1 MKSLA
6 VVTRL
11 VDSDASSGTHH
22 SGKSGHAHPSSNA
35 SWCLLLTLP
44 PRWPLHSLCQHP
56 PQLPI
61 SRSTSCGTGPLCSH
75 KELDCTPDKAL
86 SFPYPQPLI
95 SDAQLHPILLDPTPS
110 GPVILLYTFKSGSR
124 PPETP
129 QPCWQCPRKTKHPG
143 CEFWPCH
150 SGTV

>member
-11 VDSDASSGTHH
+11 VDSDASFGTLH

-86 SFPYPQPLI
+86 SFPDPQPLI

-110 GPVILLYTFKSGSR
+110 GPLTLLYTFKSGSR

-129 QPCWQCPRKTKHPG
+129 QPCWQCLRKTKHPG
-143 CEFWPCH
+143 CEFWSCH
-150 SGTV
+150 SGAV